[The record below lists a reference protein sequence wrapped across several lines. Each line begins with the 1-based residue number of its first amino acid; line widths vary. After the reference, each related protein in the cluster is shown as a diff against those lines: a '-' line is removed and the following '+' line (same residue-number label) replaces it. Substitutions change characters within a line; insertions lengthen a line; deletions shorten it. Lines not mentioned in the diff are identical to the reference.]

1 MNAAAHIVVGGMV
14 AVFCLQPLSVGIL
27 MTVSTGFQV
36 PGGRG
41 FALMDVGLTTTFRIY
56 EVSGAELGI

>member
-1 MNAAAHIVVGGMV
+1 MV
-14 AVFCLQPLSVGIL
+14 AVSCLQPLSVGIL